1 MVETFEAMA
10 AAALMLL
17 PGALY
22 VWGFER
28 QVGNWGIGLSDRV
41 LRFFGTSALIH
52 VTIAPLTYWLW
63 ATAVADG
70 DVAAGGPLSPWI
82 WLALIGYV
90 SIPFLVGRSVGRAT
104 RNGSAWAEA
113 FTGPNPAPR
122 AWDHF
127 FASRPDGWVR
137 LRLKSGSWVGGLFK
151 SSSVGPAS
159 GLSYASGYPEVQDL
173 YFAETIE
180 VDPET
185 GEVFLEDDRPIYRGL
200 ALLIRWD
207 EVELLEFRESWR

>member
-10 AAALMLL
+10 VAAVMLL

-41 LRFFGTSALIH
+41 FRFFGTSAWIH

-63 ATAVADG
+63 ATAVAGG
-70 DVAAGGPLSPWI
+70 DVAAGRPLSRWI

-90 SIPFLVGRSVGRAT
+90 SIPFLVGRSVGRAA
-104 RNGSAWAEA
+104 RDGRKWARL
-113 FTGPNPAPR
+113 FIGPSPAPR

-137 LRLKSGSWVGGLFK
+137 LRLKSGTTVR
-151 SSSVGPAS
+151 SS
-159 GLSYASGYPEVQDL
+159 
-173 YFAETIE
+173 
-180 VDPET
+180 
-185 GEVFLEDDRPIYRGL
+185 EDSPC
-200 ALLIRWD
+200 
-207 EVELLEFRESWR
+207 